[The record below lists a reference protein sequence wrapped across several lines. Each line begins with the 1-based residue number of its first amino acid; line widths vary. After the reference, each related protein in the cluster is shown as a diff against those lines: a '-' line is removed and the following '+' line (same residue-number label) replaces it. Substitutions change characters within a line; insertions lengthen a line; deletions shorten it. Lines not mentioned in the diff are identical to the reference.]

1 MPRTMLIFILA
12 LFAAAQSRD
21 PAVQQKLAAIKQ
33 SIQENQAKL
42 RGYQWTETTE
52 VSIKGE
58 LKNRKQAECH
68 YGPDGKVVRTPIG
81 EPSAPAKRRGLKGK
95 IAAGKIEEL
104 HEYAERLGSLMG
116 RYVPPNPQSMQTSF
130 QAGKA
135 SLSSSGDLVFKDYAK
150 MGDQVTYSMDTA
162 AKRLRNFSVAT
173 YLNDKEDAVTLD
185 VAFQTLPDGANAVN
199 QAVIESKEKHLQVRR
214 TNSAYTQVAR

>member
-1 MPRTMLIFILA
+1 MILVLA
-12 LFAAAQSRD
+12 LFVAAQAQD
-21 PAVQQKLAAIKQ
+21 PGVQQKLAAIKQ

-58 LKNRKQAECH
+58 LKNRKQASCH
-68 YGPDGKVVRTPIG
+68 YGPDGQVVRTPIG

-95 IAAGKIEEL
+95 IAAGKIEE
-104 HEYAERLGSLMG
+104 RLGSLIG

-130 QAGKA
+130 QSGKA
-135 SLSSSGDLVFKDYAK
+135 SLSSGGDIVFKDYAK

-162 AKRLRNFSVAT
+162 AKKLRSFNVAT
-173 YLNDKEDAVTLD
+173 YLDGKEDAVTLD
-185 VAFQTLPDGANAVN
+185 VTFQALPDGANAIN
-199 QAVIESKEKHLQVRR
+199 QAVIESKEKHLQIKR
-214 TNSAYTQVAR
+214 TNSAYTKVAR